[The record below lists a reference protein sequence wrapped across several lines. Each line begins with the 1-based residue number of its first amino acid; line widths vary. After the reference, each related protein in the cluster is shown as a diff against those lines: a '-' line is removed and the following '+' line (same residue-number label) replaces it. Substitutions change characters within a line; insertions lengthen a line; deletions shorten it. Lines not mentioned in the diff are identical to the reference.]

1 MNAVEEG
8 ELWGPS
14 IMLVRMS
21 VTSASMEI
29 SMSSFRKLKHKLH
42 FGLDMLLLNCMQ
54 MNQSEYNSSIYIP
67 MFLKVHCSDQYI
79 ESV

>member
-21 VTSASMEI
+21 VTSSSMEI
-29 SMSSFRKLKHKLH
+29 SIQKTKT
-42 FGLDMLLLNCMQ
+42 
-54 MNQSEYNSSIYIP
+54 
-67 MFLKVHCSDQYI
+67 
-79 ESV
+79 